1 MTGGDCFEAAAR
13 LLVFPSDAG
22 RELAAQGGELV
33 HGIVRG
39 SGPLEGIRF
48 THAWVEVPDSSGV
61 VMVYDYANGQ
71 EAVIPAALYYL
82 LGGIDPAETVRYSAG
97 EARRR
102 LIEYKHYGPWEGS
115 PAAHADPEF
124 AAIADSL

>member
-1 MTGGDCFEAAAR
+1 MSCGNCFEAAAR

-33 HGIVRG
+33 HGIVCG
-39 SGPLEGIRF
+39 SGPLEGVRF
-48 THAWVEVPDSSGV
+48 THAWVEVPDLSGV
-61 VMVYDYANGQ
+61 AMVYDYANGQ

-82 LGGIDPAETVRYSAG
+82 LGGVESAETVRYSAC

-102 LIEYKHYGPWEGS
+102 LVEHKHYGPWEGPPVKHVNPDRS
-115 PAAHADPEF
+115 AR
-124 AAIADSL
+124 IA